1 MERVQPRPDEAW
13 ARAAALQ
20 PRQGWPRVDG
30 TQPRTHPVSRRRN
43 ERDPALAAGPRKRRS
58 IQIPGVLTV
67 TDLSTT
73 FAEQQSNVI
82 EWNSMTLYGLYE
94 FDSVPD
100 QVRLEFLSSKPL
112 PVQGVQLRIRGGVLE
127 IDGVEATDFV
137 LWTDSA
143 PSSVAV
149 AVRPTGRG
157 KPTLKLWNI
166 WRGGLGVTQAW
177 LGNAAIQVEGS
188 ADPARVV
195 LRCSDGEGEPD
206 FDDLVMGVTAE

>member
-1 MERVQPRPDEAW
+1 MVA
-13 ARAAALQ
+13 
-20 PRQGWPRVDG
+20 
-30 TQPRTHPVSRRRN
+30 T
-43 ERDPALAAGPRKRRS
+43 GPRERRS

-67 TDLSTT
+67 TDLSST
-73 FAEQQSNVI
+73 FAAQQSNVI
-82 EWNSMTLYGLYE
+82 EWNGMTLYGLYE
-94 FDSVPD
+94 FDSVPE
-100 QVRLEFLSSKPL
+100 QVRLEFLGSKSQ
-112 PVQGVQLRIRGGVLE
+112 PVQGLQLRVRGGVLE

-137 LWTDSA
+137 LWTDTA
-143 PSSVAV
+143 PQSVAV

-188 ADPARVV
+188 ADPTHVV

-206 FDDLVMGVTAE
+206 FDDLVVGVTAE